1 MAYTLYTS
9 PPNAGQ
15 FNVRLT
21 LTGAGYYMFIEASN
35 RTENEKAELISP
47 ELPAGRDFCFTLHT
61 NMFGDSM
68 GSIKVLIQVKPVTD
82 R

>member
-1 MAYTLYTS
+1 MAYTLLKS
-9 PPNAGQ
+9 PTKPGQ
-15 FNVRLT
+15 FNVHLT

-47 ELPAGRDFCFTLHT
+47 ELPALRDFCFTLHT

-68 GSIKVLIQVKPVTD
+68 GSVKVLIQVKPVID